1 MKWLGKKN
9 KIKKPTALL
18 AQAKTHRR
26 LAEVYGKRS
35 PELKKH
41 WEREAEILEKR
52 ATELMENL
60 PEVYIEEI
68 ETRSD
73 EEAEKLL
80 HKKRRELKL

>member
-1 MKWLGKKN
+1 MGKKN

-26 LAEVYGKRS
+26 LAEAYGKRS
-35 PELKKH
+35 PELRKH

-52 ATELMENL
+52 AADLMEDL
-60 PEVYIEEI
+60 PESYLEEI
-68 ETRSD
+68 ESRSD

-80 HKKRRELKL
+80 RRKRGELKL